1 MARIQTAKSRKII
14 DSVSDVQIRNAVR
27 DRVLYLM
34 AEKCGYLSVGQAPY
48 IDLIRMEI
56 PDFDVDAGIVFDY
69 LMLSQ
74 LDSMTIEDI
83 DRYKFSDLI
92 NLSGG

>member
-34 AEKCGYLSVGQAPY
+34 AEKYGYISVGKPPVVDDILMVIDGYDKSEGIIFDDILLSVLDRMYLS
-48 IDLIRMEI
+48 
-56 PDFDVDAGIVFDY
+56 
-69 LMLSQ
+69 
-74 LDSMTIEDI
+74 DI
-83 DRYKFSDLI
+83 DKYLFSDRLTEI
-92 NLSGG
+92 GG

>member
-34 AEKCGYLSVGQAPY
+34 AEKCGYISVGKPPVVDDILMVIDGYDKSEGIIFDDILLSVL
-48 IDLIRMEI
+48 DRM
-56 PDFDVDAGIVFDY
+56 Y
-69 LMLSQ
+69 LS
-74 LDSMTIEDI
+74 DI
-83 DRYKFSDLI
+83 DKYLFSDRLTEI
-92 NLSGG
+92 GG